1 MPQLV
6 WSCNEYTFSRRHIH
20 LSTGRLARERGGVV
34 AGGGEGG
41 KAVDKTKANQCIFIN
56 FTSCSVERRT

>member
-20 LSTGRLARERGGVV
+20 LSTGRLARG
-34 AGGGEGG
+34 GGGEGG
-41 KAVDKTKANQCIFIN
+41 GGVGKGVRQWTLVGGIFGQKQTN
-56 FTSCSVERRT
+56 AFS

>member
-20 LSTGRLARERGGVV
+20 LSTGRLARERGG
-34 AGGGEGG
+34 GGGGG
-41 KAVDKTKANQCIFIN
+41 GVGKGVRQWIKQKQTNAF
-56 FTSCSVERRT
+56 S